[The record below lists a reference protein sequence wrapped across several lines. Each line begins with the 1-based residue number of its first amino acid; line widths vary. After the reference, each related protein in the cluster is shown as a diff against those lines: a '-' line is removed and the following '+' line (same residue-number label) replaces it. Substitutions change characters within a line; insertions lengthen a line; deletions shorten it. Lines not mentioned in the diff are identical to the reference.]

1 MNSPRPP
8 RSCGRAERGYH
19 RPERQPAT
27 NPVLHQAIMD
37 IVGNQVLDNT
47 PPETRPTL
55 ERLVAAG
62 HTSEDARRLVGCV
75 VSTAIDDVLAQHRPF
90 DEAAYVA
97 ALQRLPVV
105 PWAR

>member
-1 MNSPRPP
+1 
-8 RSCGRAERGYH
+8 
-19 RPERQPAT
+19 
-27 NPVLHQAIMD
+27 MD
-37 IVGNQVLDNT
+37 IVGNQVRDNT

-105 PWAR
+105 PWAEEPAELLRSPGVQHSTPKPRDPLCLATAR